1 MEERSLRITGTS
13 TNFFNKLTNT
23 LTKILIPTKIS
34 INGMLISMKRNNLIK
49 AFANFK
55 KDTENYNSEELEK
68 KYEDAY
74 TVYLEAL
81 DKYVM
86 DSIYKKVKNNTA
98 TEFERDAL
106 ARYYEVTSLKEK
118 EYMDYK
124 YRKQKYLLEL
134 DKESV
139 NLNTKEKIQEK
150 YNKFYVNK
158 MDTLYKGILKNY
170 SIKLADTSNIY
181 DSSKEWIYVKIFY
194 TLEEYIKYILPLKME
209 INPKEE
215 FKDIVDDYEK
225 FESYTVG
232 KLDTKDNIEK
242 NMILLGISRKL
253 FTHSIPLIVAEQCY
267 IKLLKE
273 TRDLIVDTRIKQKKM
288 AAYKLLIDLIEDYNM
303 RLLSTKIY
311 WDKPAER
318 DYYKKFWNEYKSLQP
333 LKEEDEEDYEE
344 QKEILF
350 IRNDLKKLCEAK
362 NILRY
367 EKIIKFYKE
376 KLVSMGAMRNIKNSC
391 KTIGNYTKQK
401 QIA

>member
-1 MEERSLRITGTS
+1 MERGLRVIETDKT
-13 TNFFNKLTNT
+13 FFKKITNT
-23 LTKILIPTKIS
+23 IGKLFIPTKVGFNSVMIS
-34 INGMLISMKRNNLIK
+34 IKRNNVVK
-49 AFANFK
+49 AYLY
-55 KDTENYNSEELEK
+55 DEEDNDESSRK
-68 KYEDAY
+68 KYEDTYAL
-74 TVYLEAL
+74 YLESI
-81 DKYVM
+81 DKYIM
-86 DSIYKKVKNNTA
+86 DSVYKKVKNDTA
-98 TEFERDAL
+98 TEFERNAL
-106 ARYYEVTSLKEK
+106 ANYYEVTHLKET
-118 EYMDYK
+118 EYLEYK
-124 YRKQKYLLEL
+124 YRKQKYLIDL
-134 DKESV
+134 DYETVKTQ
-139 NLNTKEKIQEK
+139 NKEKLLNRYE
-150 YNKFYVNK
+150 KFYAAK
-158 MDTLYKGILKNY
+158 MDTLYKGLLKHY
-170 SIKLADTSNIY
+170 SVQLADNLVAKDREEIY
-181 DSSKEWIYVKIFY
+181 NKIFT
-194 TLEEYIKYILPLKME
+194 TLEDYIGSILPIKIKNDTDNTYKEIME
-209 INPKEE
+209 E
-215 FKDIVDDYEK
+215 YEK
-225 FESYTVG
+225 FEGFTIG
-232 KLDTKDNIEK
+232 KLDQKELIEK
-242 NMILLGISRKL
+242 KAVLLGISRQL
-253 FTHSIPLIVAEQCY
+253 FTHSLPLIVAEQCY

>member
-1 MEERSLRITGTS
+1 MERGLRVIETDKT
-13 TNFFNKLTNT
+13 FFKKITNT
-23 LTKILIPTKIS
+23 IGKLFIPTKVGFNSVMIS
-34 INGMLISMKRNNLIK
+34 IKRNNVVK
-49 AFANFK
+49 AYLY
-55 KDTENYNSEELEK
+55 DEEDNDEASRK
-68 KYEDAY
+68 KYEDTYAL
-74 TVYLEAL
+74 YLESI
-81 DKYVM
+81 DKYIM
-86 DSIYKKVKNNTA
+86 DSVYKKVKNNTA
-98 TEFERDAL
+98 TEFERNAL
-106 ARYYEVTSLKEK
+106 ADYYEVTHLKET
-118 EYMDYK
+118 EYLEYK
-124 YRKQKYLLEL
+124 YRKQKYLIDL
-134 DKESV
+134 DYETVKTQ
-139 NLNTKEKIQEK
+139 NKEKLLNRYE
-150 YNKFYVNK
+150 KFYAAK
-158 MDTLYKGILKNY
+158 MDTLYKGLLKHY
-170 SIKLADTSNIY
+170 SVQLADNLVAKDREEIY
-181 DSSKEWIYVKIFY
+181 NKIFA
-194 TLEEYIKYILPLKME
+194 TLEDYIGSILPIKIKNDTDNTYKE
-209 INPKEE
+209 IMDE
-215 FKDIVDDYEK
+215 YEK
-225 FESYTVG
+225 FEGFTIG
-232 KLDTKDNIEK
+232 KLDQKELIEK
-242 NMILLGISRKL
+242 KAVLLGISRQL
-253 FTHSIPLIVAEQCY
+253 FTHSLPLIVAEQCY

>member
-1 MEERSLRITGTS
+1 MERGLRVIETDKT
-13 TNFFNKLTNT
+13 FFKKITNT
-23 LTKILIPTKIS
+23 IGKLFIPTKVGFNSVMIS
-34 INGMLISMKRNNLIK
+34 IKRNNVVK
-49 AFANFK
+49 AYLY
-55 KDTENYNSEELEK
+55 DEEDNDEASRK
-68 KYEDAY
+68 KYEDTYAL
-74 TVYLEAL
+74 YLESI
-81 DKYVM
+81 DKYIM
-86 DSIYKKVKNNTA
+86 DSVYKKVKNDTA
-98 TEFERDAL
+98 TEFERNAL
-106 ARYYEVTSLKEK
+106 ANYYEVTNLKET
-118 EYMDYK
+118 EYLEYK
-124 YRKQKYLLEL
+124 YRKQKYLIDL
-134 DKESV
+134 DYETVKTQ
-139 NLNTKEKIQEK
+139 NKEKLLNRYE
-150 YNKFYVNK
+150 KFYAAK
-158 MDTLYKGILKNY
+158 MDTLYKGLLKHY
-170 SIKLADTSNIY
+170 SVQLADNLVAKDREEIY
-181 DSSKEWIYVKIFY
+181 NKIFT
-194 TLEEYIKYILPLKME
+194 TLEDYIGSILPIKIKNDKDNTYKEIME
-209 INPKEE
+209 E
-215 FKDIVDDYEK
+215 YEK
-225 FESYTVG
+225 FEGFTIG
-232 KLDTKDNIEK
+232 KLDQKELIEK
-242 NMILLGISRKL
+242 KAVLLGISRQL
-253 FTHSIPLIVAEQCY
+253 FTHSLPLIVAEQCY

>member
-1 MEERSLRITGTS
+1 MERGLRVIETDKT
-13 TNFFNKLTNT
+13 FFKKITNT
-23 LTKILIPTKIS
+23 IGKLFIPTKVGFNSVMIS
-34 INGMLISMKRNNLIK
+34 IKRNNVVK
-49 AFANFK
+49 AYLY
-55 KDTENYNSEELEK
+55 DEEDNDEASRK
-68 KYEDAY
+68 KYEDTYAL
-74 TVYLEAL
+74 YLESI
-81 DKYVM
+81 DKYIM
-86 DSIYKKVKNNTA
+86 DSVYKKVKNDTA
-98 TEFERDAL
+98 TEFERNAL
-106 ARYYEVTSLKEK
+106 ANYYEVTHLKET
-118 EYMDYK
+118 EYLEYK
-124 YRKQKYLLEL
+124 YRKQKYLIDL
-134 DKESV
+134 DYETVKTQ
-139 NLNTKEKIQEK
+139 NKEKLLNRYE
-150 YNKFYVNK
+150 KFYAAK
-158 MDTLYKGILKNY
+158 MDTLYKGLLKHY
-170 SIKLADTSNIY
+170 SVQLADNLVAKDREEIY
-181 DSSKEWIYVKIFY
+181 NKIFT
-194 TLEEYIKYILPLKME
+194 TLEDYIGSILPIKIKNDTDNTYKEIME
-209 INPKEE
+209 E
-215 FKDIVDDYEK
+215 YEK
-225 FESYTVG
+225 FEGFTIG
-232 KLDTKDNIEK
+232 KLDQKELIEK
-242 NMILLGISRKL
+242 KAVLLGISRQL
-253 FTHSIPLIVAEQCY
+253 FTHSLPLIVAEQCY

>member
-1 MEERSLRITGTS
+1 MERGLRVIETDKT
-13 TNFFNKLTNT
+13 FFKKITNT
-23 LTKILIPTKIS
+23 IGKLFIPTKVGFNSVMIS
-34 INGMLISMKRNNLIK
+34 IKRNNVVK
-49 AFANFK
+49 AYLY
-55 KDTENYNSEELEK
+55 DEEDNDEASRK
-68 KYEDAY
+68 KYEDTYAL
-74 TVYLEAL
+74 YLESI
-81 DKYVM
+81 DKYIM
-86 DSIYKKVKNNTA
+86 DSVYKKVKNDTA
-98 TEFERDAL
+98 TEFERNAL
-106 ARYYEVTSLKEK
+106 ANYYEVTHLKET
-118 EYMDYK
+118 EYLEYK
-124 YRKQKYLLEL
+124 YRKQKYLIDL
-134 DKESV
+134 DYETVKTQ
-139 NLNTKEKIQEK
+139 NKEKLLNRYE
-150 YNKFYVNK
+150 KFYAAK
-158 MDTLYKGILKNY
+158 MDTLYKGLLKHY
-170 SIKLADTSNIY
+170 SVQLADNLVAKDREEIY
-181 DSSKEWIYVKIFY
+181 NKIFT
-194 TLEEYIKYILPLKME
+194 TLEDYIGSILPIKIKNDKDNTYKEIME
-209 INPKEE
+209 E
-215 FKDIVDDYEK
+215 YEK
-225 FESYTVG
+225 FEGFTIG
-232 KLDTKDNIEK
+232 KLDQKELIEK
-242 NMILLGISRKL
+242 KAVLLGISRQL
-253 FTHSIPLIVAEQCY
+253 FTHSLPLIVAEQCY

-333 LKEEDEEDYEE
+333 LKEEDEEYYEE

>member
-1 MEERSLRITGTS
+1 MERGLRVIETDKT
-13 TNFFNKLTNT
+13 FFKKITNT
-23 LTKILIPTKIS
+23 IGKLFIPTKVGFNSVMIS
-34 INGMLISMKRNNLIK
+34 IKRNNVVK
-49 AFANFK
+49 AYLY
-55 KDTENYNSEELEK
+55 DEEDNDEASRK
-68 KYEDAY
+68 KYEDTYAL
-74 TVYLEAL
+74 YLESI
-81 DKYVM
+81 DKYIM
-86 DSIYKKVKNNTA
+86 DSVYKKVKNDTA
-98 TEFERDAL
+98 TEFERNAL
-106 ARYYEVTSLKEK
+106 ANYYEVTHLKET
-118 EYMDYK
+118 EYLEYK
-124 YRKQKYLLEL
+124 YRKQKYLIDL
-134 DKESV
+134 DYETVKTQ
-139 NLNTKEKIQEK
+139 NKEKLLNRYE
-150 YNKFYVNK
+150 KFYAAK
-158 MDTLYKGILKNY
+158 MDTLYKGLLKHY
-170 SIKLADTSNIY
+170 SVQLADNLVAKDREEIY
-181 DSSKEWIYVKIFY
+181 NKIFA
-194 TLEEYIKYILPLKME
+194 TLEDYIGSILPIKIKNDKDNTYKEIME
-209 INPKEE
+209 E
-215 FKDIVDDYEK
+215 YEK
-225 FESYTVG
+225 FEGFTIG
-232 KLDTKDNIEK
+232 KLDQKELIEK
-242 NMILLGISRKL
+242 KAVLLGISRQL
-253 FTHSIPLIVAEQCY
+253 FTHSLPLIVAEQCY

>member
-1 MEERSLRITGTS
+1 MERGLRVIETDKT
-13 TNFFNKLTNT
+13 FFKKITNT
-23 LTKILIPTKIS
+23 IGKLFIPTKVGFNSVMIS
-34 INGMLISMKRNNLIK
+34 IKRNNVVK
-49 AFANFK
+49 AYLY
-55 KDTENYNSEELEK
+55 DEEDNDEASRK
-68 KYEDAY
+68 KYEDTYAL
-74 TVYLEAL
+74 YLESI
-81 DKYVM
+81 DKYIM
-86 DSIYKKVKNNTA
+86 DSVYKKVKNDTA
-98 TEFERDAL
+98 TEFERNAL
-106 ARYYEVTSLKEK
+106 ANYYEVTHLKET
-118 EYMDYK
+118 EYLEYK
-124 YRKQKYLLEL
+124 YRKQKYLIDL
-134 DKESV
+134 DYETVKTQ
-139 NLNTKEKIQEK
+139 NKEKLLNRYE
-150 YNKFYVNK
+150 KFYAAK
-158 MDTLYKGILKNY
+158 MDTLYKGLLKHY
-170 SIKLADTSNIY
+170 SVQLADNLVAKDREEIY
-181 DSSKEWIYVKIFY
+181 NKIFT
-194 TLEEYIKYILPLKME
+194 TLEDYIGSILPIKIKNDKDNTYKE
-209 INPKEE
+209 IIEE
-215 FKDIVDDYEK
+215 YEK
-225 FESYTVG
+225 FEGFTIG
-232 KLDTKDNIEK
+232 KLDQKELIEK
-242 NMILLGISRKL
+242 KAVLLGISRQL
-253 FTHSIPLIVAEQCY
+253 FTHSLPLIVAEQCY

>member
-1 MEERSLRITGTS
+1 MERGLRVIETDKT
-13 TNFFNKLTNT
+13 FFKKITNT
-23 LTKILIPTKIS
+23 IGKLFIPTKVGFNSVMIS
-34 INGMLISMKRNNLIK
+34 IKRNNVVK
-49 AFANFK
+49 AYLY
-55 KDTENYNSEELEK
+55 DEEDNDEASRK
-68 KYEDAY
+68 KYEDTYAL
-74 TVYLEAL
+74 YLESI
-81 DKYVM
+81 DKYIM
-86 DSIYKKVKNNTA
+86 DSVYKKVKNDTA
-98 TEFERDAL
+98 TEFERNAL
-106 ARYYEVTSLKEK
+106 ANYYEVTHLKET
-118 EYMDYK
+118 EYLEYK
-124 YRKQKYLLEL
+124 YRKQKYLIDL
-134 DKESV
+134 DYETVKTQ
-139 NLNTKEKIQEK
+139 NKEKLLNRYE
-150 YNKFYVNK
+150 KFYAAK
-158 MDTLYKGILKNY
+158 MDTLYKGLLKHY
-170 SIKLADTSNIY
+170 SVQLSDNLVAKDREEIY
-181 DSSKEWIYVKIFY
+181 NKIFT
-194 TLEEYIKYILPLKME
+194 TLEDYIGSILPIKIKNDKDNTYKEIME
-209 INPKEE
+209 E
-215 FKDIVDDYEK
+215 YEK
-225 FESYTVG
+225 FEGFTIG
-232 KLDTKDNIEK
+232 KLDQKELIEK
-242 NMILLGISRKL
+242 KAVLLGISRQL
-253 FTHSIPLIVAEQCY
+253 FTHSLPLIVAEQCY

>member
-1 MEERSLRITGTS
+1 MERGLRVIETDKT
-13 TNFFNKLTNT
+13 FFKKITNT
-23 LTKILIPTKIS
+23 IGKLFIPTKVGFNSVMIS
-34 INGMLISMKRNNLIK
+34 IKRNNVVK
-49 AFANFK
+49 AYLY
-55 KDTENYNSEELEK
+55 DEEDNDEASRK
-68 KYEDAY
+68 KYEDTYAL
-74 TVYLEAL
+74 YLESI
-81 DKYVM
+81 DKYIM
-86 DSIYKKVKNNTA
+86 DSVYKKVKNDTA
-98 TEFERDAL
+98 TEFERNAL
-106 ARYYEVTSLKEK
+106 ANYYEVTHLKET
-118 EYMDYK
+118 EYLEYK
-124 YRKQKYLLEL
+124 YRKQKYLIDL
-134 DKESV
+134 DYETVKTQ
-139 NLNTKEKIQEK
+139 NKEKLLNRYE
-150 YNKFYVNK
+150 KFYAAK
-158 MDTLYKGILKNY
+158 MDTLYKGLLKHY
-170 SIKLADTSNIY
+170 SVQLADNLVAKDREEIY
-181 DSSKEWIYVKIFY
+181 NKIFT
-194 TLEEYIKYILPLKME
+194 TLEDYIGSILPIKIKNDKDNTYKEIME
-209 INPKEE
+209 E
-215 FKDIVDDYEK
+215 YEK
-225 FESYTVG
+225 FEGFTIG
-232 KLDTKDNIEK
+232 KLDQKELIEK
-242 NMILLGISRKL
+242 KAVLLGISRQL
-253 FTHSIPLIVAEQCY
+253 FTHSLPLIVAEQCY

-362 NILRY
+362 NIPRY